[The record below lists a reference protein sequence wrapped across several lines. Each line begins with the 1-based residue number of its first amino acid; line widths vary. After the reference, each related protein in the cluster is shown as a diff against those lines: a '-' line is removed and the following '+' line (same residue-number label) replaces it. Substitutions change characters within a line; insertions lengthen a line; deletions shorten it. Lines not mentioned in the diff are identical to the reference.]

1 MGRRLGALRG
11 RLLLAGL
18 AVGLLATGCGPQYVV
33 LHPAGPVGRS
43 ELNLMGLAAAAMG
56 LVILAVFILLAIV
69 IIRFRER
76 PGNRAPYMPK
86 WEGQP
91 WLERLWFLVP
101 AILLTII
108 AIPTVQVTFALSHV
122 PRGKDPVVIDVTSLQ
137 WKWFF
142 EYPGQHIATVN
153 YVVIPAGKPVLF
165 ELTAD
170 SPMNTFWVPQLGGME
185 YTMPGRV
192 LPLWLQADHPGTYWG
207 HSGQFSGV
215 EFEKMFFDVKAVSP
229 SAFRAWEQKTR
240 RAPPLTLVAYR
251 RLLQFNTVGRET
263 FGAYPAD
270 TFPSVSH
277 GFTLKGG
284 MYMLMSNDPRKN

>member
-43 ELNLMGLAAAAMG
+43 ELNLMVLSAAAMG
-56 LVILAVFILLAIV
+56 LVILAVFILFAIV

-153 YVVIPAGKPVLF
+153 YLVIPDREPVVF
-165 ELTAD
+165 KLTAD

-192 LPLWLQADHPGTYWG
+192 LSLWLEASHPGVYWG
-207 HSGQFSGV
+207 HSGQFSGLW
-215 EFEKMFFDVKAVSP
+215 FEKMFFTVRAVKPA
-229 SAFRAWEQKTR
+229 AFNAWVAKAR
-240 RAPPLTLVAYR
+240 RARPLTLADYH
-251 RLLQFNTVGRET
+251 RLLRPTTARVATYGS
-263 FGAYPAD
+263 YPAD
-270 TFPSVSH
+270 TFPSVAN
-277 GFTLKGG
+277 GFTLQGG
-284 MYMLMSNDPRKN
+284 MYAVPHNNPDQS